1 MKENK
6 GSNLQILQKMFVIK
20 CLACNLENWI
30 DFLEKTTYGNHN
42 LTTEPGE
49 LQNRDEEWE
58 RALRKSIQKNL

>member
-1 MKENK
+1 MYRKMKEKK

-30 DFLEKTTYGNHN
+30 NFLDKATYGKHH

-49 LQNRDEEWE
+49 LQCRDEE
-58 RALRKSIQKNL
+58 